1 MQFNCFSRTC
11 TVLVISM
18 ESLANLET
26 EFIDQLAERW
36 HTALVPF
43 FGKEANSPKGSTKG
57 VIFGTGFFINWN
69 SSLVLVTAAHV
80 IETARNY
87 SVVILNVN
95 GHGVLLS
102 NRKFR
107 VFEDSDIAIS
117 IFDFNELQQ
126 AGVGKIKVIPIATD
140 RSGQEAMSR
149 YVGMGFPATQNQ
161 LNTAYKKL
169 DRTSLIFS
177 LFPAAKG
184 QSSETLVPNPL
195 LLEYEPLR
203 MKPGVNRPKNSTP
216 PDIHGVSGGPVF
228 QLFAFEK
235 PDHGIHIGLELAG
248 ILVEWRTEEQHLI
261 AAKTSD
267 LIELL
272 ECP

>member
-1 MQFNCFSRTC
+1 
-11 TVLVISM
+11 M

-26 EFIDQLAERW
+26 VFIDQLAERW

-57 VIFGTGFFINWN
+57 VIFGTGFFVSWN
-69 SSLVLVTAAHV
+69 SSFVLVTAAHV

-95 GHGVLLS
+95 GYGVPLS

-107 VFEDSDIAIS
+107 IFEDSDIAIS
-117 IFDFNELQQ
+117 MFDVNELQQ

-140 RSGQEAMSR
+140 RSGQVAMSR

-184 QSSETLVPNPL
+184 QRSKTLVPNPL

-228 QLFAFEK
+228 QLFAFER
-235 PDHGIHIGLELAG
+235 PDHSVVGDTDHSIQIGLELAG
-248 ILVEWRTEEQHLI
+248 ILVEWRTEEKHLI

-272 ECP
+272 ECT